1 MAARRRTEPLD
12 PTRAVGYVR
21 VSTDEQAL
29 GPEAQRDAL
38 AAWCDANGATLVAC
52 FEDHGVSGTTPLD
65 RRPALNEALDALATE
80 RAGVLLVA
88 KRDRLAR
95 DVVVGAVI
103 ERLVER
109 QGARVLAADGTG
121 NGEGPEHQL
130 MRHLVNAFAEYE
142 ALVIAARTRAA
153 LAVKKARGE
162 RVGSVPYGFRVTDD
176 GILEPDDDEQEMVAV
191 ARRLRE
197 RGLSL
202 RAIDRELRARGHL
215 PRNGR
220 AWHVN
225 SLATIV
231 RG

>member
-52 FEDHGVSGTTPLD
+52 FEDHGVSGATPVD
-65 RRPALNEALDALATE
+65 RRPGLTMALDALAAE
-80 RAGVLLVA
+80 GAGVLLVA

-95 DVVVGAVI
+95 DIVVGAVV

-109 QGARVLAADGTG
+109 EGARVLSADGTG
-121 NGEGPEHQL
+121 NEDRPEDQL
-130 MRHLVNAFAEYE
+130 MRNLVASFATYE
-142 ALVIAARTRAA
+142 KALIAARTRAA

-162 RVGSVPYGFRVTDD
+162 RVGSVPYGFRVTKD
-176 GILEPDDDEQEMVAV
+176 GALEPDDDEQEMVAV

-220 AWHVN
+220 AWHVQT
-225 SLATIV
+225 LATIV

>member
-1 MAARRRTEPLD
+1 M
-12 PTRAVGYVR
+12 
-21 VSTDEQAL
+21 
-29 GPEAQRDAL
+29 
-38 AAWCDANGATLVAC
+38 
-52 FEDHGVSGTTPLD
+52 
-65 RRPALNEALDALATE
+65 
-80 RAGVLLVA
+80 LLVA

-130 MRHLVNAFAEYE
+130 MRHLVNALAEYE

-220 AWHVN
+220 AWHVQT
-225 SLATIV
+225 LATIV
-231 RG
+231 RA